1 MRFWKKITSSM
12 PISLA
17 DSINKKSKDMVEEEV
32 KAFFMA
38 LEQRGI
44 KEVRI
49 PYDGSGDSGSTEEAN
64 FITTDGDEIDLEEFE
79 NVADKIANHIL
90 DKYYDVDWYNNDG
103 GHGVIT
109 INIIEKTWEI
119 DGYYREM
126 QSIEAP
132 ESGDLKDV
140 ISTFEK

>member
-1 MRFWKKITSSM
+1 M

-17 DSINKKSKDMVEEEV
+17 DSINKKSKNMIEEEI

-49 PYDGSGDSGSTEEAN
+49 PYDGGGDSGSTEKAN
-64 FITTDGDEIDLEEFE
+64 FITTDGDEIDLEKFE
-79 NVADKIANHIL
+79 NVADIIAYYIL
-90 DKYYDVDWYNNDG
+90 NTYYDVDWYNNDG
-103 GHGVIT
+103 GHGVI
-109 INIIEKTWEI
+109 ILNIVEKTWEI

-126 QSIEAP
+126 RSIEAP
-132 ESGDLKDV
+132 DSGDLNDV
-140 ISTFEK
+140 ISTFSK